1 MSKLR
6 LPPRLL
12 IVSLLT
18 LFAAATDA
26 HAQAVNP
33 GSRDN
38 VPGSAVRSDPRA
50 SVRESGYPRSKDEL
64 FDPARNQQR
73 QAKRLAGSAISDG
86 RKALRE
92 DPPDYLKAKQLF
104 AYAARLNPED
114 ERAYVGLG
122 DVNTAM
128 RRFPEA
134 AAAYAKAV
142 EINEKSG
149 EAHYGLGVM
158 YHAQGRKD
166 AAQDE
171 LQVLR
176 SLKKKDL
183 AAKLEALLA
192 G

>member
-1 MSKLR
+1 MSDLR

-12 IVSLLT
+12 TVAVLT
-18 LFAAATDA
+18 LLAIAAPAS
-26 HAQAVNP
+26 AQLGAPGNSRSTENP
-33 GSRDN
+33 
-38 VPGSAVRSDPRA
+38 PIRSDPRTNPSA
-50 SVRESGYPRSKDEL
+50 SVRPLSRDEL
-64 FDPARNQQR
+64 EERNR
-73 QAKRLAGSAISDG
+73 NNVRRMAGSAIRDG
-86 RKALRE
+86 RKALKE

-104 AYAARLNPED
+104 AQAARLNPQD

-122 DVNTAM
+122 DVNTAL

-134 AAAYAKAV
+134 AAAYAKAI
-142 EINEKSG
+142 EINRKSA

-171 LQVLR
+171 LEVLR
-176 SLKKKDL
+176 SLKKKEL

>member
-1 MSKLR
+1 MTPDGMHR
-6 LPPRLL
+6 
-12 IVSLLT
+12 
-18 LFAAATDA
+18 
-26 HAQAVNP
+26 
-33 GSRDN
+33 
-38 VPGSAVRSDPRA
+38 VPTDPRTHPNA
-50 SVRESGYPRSKDEL
+50 VGRPMSKDEL
-64 FDPARNQQR
+64 DPRNRNREQDARR
-73 QAKRLAGSAISDG
+73 MAGSAISGG
-86 RKALRE
+86 RKALRQ

-104 AYAARLNPED
+104 AYAARLNPKD

-134 AAAYAKAV
+134 AAAYARAI

-158 YHAQGRKD
+158 YLAQGLKD

-171 LQVLR
+171 LAVLR
-176 SLKKKDL
+176 YLKKKEL